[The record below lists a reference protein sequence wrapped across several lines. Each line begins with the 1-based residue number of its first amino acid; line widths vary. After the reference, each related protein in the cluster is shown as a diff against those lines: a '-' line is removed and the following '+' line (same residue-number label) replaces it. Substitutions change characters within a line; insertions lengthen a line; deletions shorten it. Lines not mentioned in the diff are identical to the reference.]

1 MSATS
6 RGVAAGFDTA
16 TMSVNGRRR
25 ISLMIRSVTDSDGGL
40 RTGTHGGQRLSSVC
54 PQSAQTVAACVHG
67 QTTRENGPM
76 LLIATVIAHLV
87 ADIQVD
93 PSRDTLHVWDTVASP
108 LLTAGEY
115 LIPAGVAL
123 SSLHRV
129 MQHQESSSGFLVDM
143 LVKGGGAV
151 LVIQLVKS
159 FLHV

>member
-1 MSATS
+1 MLLLA
-6 RGVAAGFDTA
+6 
-16 TMSVNGRRR
+16 
-25 ISLMIRSVTDSDGGL
+25 SLLAHVVTD
-40 RTGTHGGQRLSSVC
+40 V
-54 PQSAQTVAACVHG
+54 
-67 QTTRENGPM
+67 
-76 LLIATVIAHLV
+76 
-87 ADIQVD
+87 QVD

-123 SSLHRV
+123 SSLHKV

-151 LVIQLVKS
+151 LVIQLVRS

>member
-1 MSATS
+1 MSTY
-6 RGVAAGFDTA
+6 AALFC
-16 TMSVNGRRR
+16 
-25 ISLMIRSVTDSDGGL
+25 
-40 RTGTHGGQRLSSVC
+40 RL
-54 PQSAQTVAACVHG
+54 
-67 QTTRENGPM
+67 
-76 LLIATVIAHLV
+76 L
-87 ADIQVD
+87 ADLQVD
-93 PSRDTLHVWDTVASP
+93 PSRDTLHVWDTIASP

-129 MQHQESSSGFLVDM
+129 MQHQESSAGFLVDM

>member
-1 MSATS
+1 
-6 RGVAAGFDTA
+6 
-16 TMSVNGRRR
+16 
-25 ISLMIRSVTDSDGGL
+25 
-40 RTGTHGGQRLSSVC
+40 
-54 PQSAQTVAACVHG
+54 
-67 QTTRENGPM
+67 M
-76 LLIATVIAHLV
+76 LLVVTVLAHLV

-93 PSRDTLHVWDTVASP
+93 PSKDTLHVWDTIASP

-123 SSLHRV
+123 SSLHKV

-159 FLHV
+159 LLHV

>member
-1 MSATS
+1 MGPWATLF
-6 RGVAAGFDTA
+6 V
-16 TMSVNGRRR
+16 
-25 ISLMIRSVTDSDGGL
+25 
-40 RTGTHGGQRLSSVC
+40 
-54 PQSAQTVAACVHG
+54 
-67 QTTRENGPM
+67 
-76 LLIATVIAHLV
+76 HLV
-87 ADIQVD
+87 ADLQVD
-93 PSRDTLHVWDTVASP
+93 PTRDTLHVWNTVASP

>member
-1 MSATS
+1 MTLCIA
-6 RGVAAGFDTA
+6 
-16 TMSVNGRRR
+16 
-25 ISLMIRSVTDSDGGL
+25 LL
-40 RTGTHGGQRLSSVC
+40 
-54 PQSAQTVAACVHG
+54 TV
-67 QTTRENGPM
+67 
-76 LLIATVIAHLV
+76 L
-87 ADIQVD
+87 ADLQVD
-93 PSRDTLHVWDTVASP
+93 PSRDTLHVWDNIASP

-143 LVKGGGAV
+143 VVKGGGAV

>member
-1 MSATS
+1 
-6 RGVAAGFDTA
+6 
-16 TMSVNGRRR
+16 
-25 ISLMIRSVTDSDGGL
+25 
-40 RTGTHGGQRLSSVC
+40 
-54 PQSAQTVAACVHG
+54 
-67 QTTRENGPM
+67 M
-76 LLIATVIAHLV
+76 LLVATVIAHLW

-151 LVIQLVKS
+151 LIIQLVKS

>member
-1 MSATS
+1 
-6 RGVAAGFDTA
+6 
-16 TMSVNGRRR
+16 
-25 ISLMIRSVTDSDGGL
+25 
-40 RTGTHGGQRLSSVC
+40 
-54 PQSAQTVAACVHG
+54 
-67 QTTRENGPM
+67 M
-76 LLIATVIAHLV
+76 LLIVAIAHLV
-87 ADIQVD
+87 ADVQVD

-123 SSLHRV
+123 SSLHKV

-151 LVIQLVKS
+151 LVIQLVRS